1 MEYLLATVFT
11 IFYLMPFLLMSNLV
25 FKLLQMPFALI
36 HRHAARAVVV
46 LQIYMLCQY
55 FSTFVMSFTGELPFV
70 KGYMRITVSNPIILM
85 VICTVILIF
94 VMLSMA
100 FSAADKDR
108 NFLLILSI
116 LSVPAL
122 WVIYLC
128 KITFIYQPV
137 QWFFWLIE
145 WLLAIPIL
153 GNILGFAMVGFGLFF
168 IFKLVV
174 LLPMAIVRLIAD
186 SKQDKNTR
194 PANTTNAEY
203 IPQTYMDGY
212 TPGTAY
218 ETSAVDISESPQSE

>member
-11 IFYLMPFLLMSNLV
+11 IFYLAPFLFMSDLV
-25 FKLLQMPFALI
+25 FKLLQIPFALI
-36 HRHAARAVVV
+36 HRYAARAVVV
-46 LQIYMLCQY
+46 LQMYMLCQY

-70 KGYMRITVSNPIILM
+70 KGYVRMPVSNPIILM
-85 VICTVILIF
+85 VIYTVILIF
-94 VMLSMA
+94 VLLSMA

-128 KITFIYQPV
+128 KITFMYQPI

>member
-1 MEYLLATVFT
+1 MEYLLAVLFS
-11 IFYLMPFLLMSNLV
+11 IFMLVPFLYILDFT

-36 HRHAARAVVV
+36 HRYAARAVVV
-46 LQIYMLCQY
+46 LEIYMLCQ
-55 FSTFVMSFTGELPFV
+55 FFNTLVMIFTGELPFV
-70 KGYMRITVSNPIILM
+70 NGHMQISISNPIILM
-85 VICTVILIF
+85 VIFTVIIIF
-94 VMLSMA
+94 VMLSMSFA
-100 FSAADKDR
+100 AADKDR
-108 NFLLILSI
+108 NFLLILSV
-116 LSVPAL
+116 LSLPAL